1 MAKKLASKAVEA
13 FKFLQDTT
21 TSYSARVEALEGYR
35 EYGYAILNIW
45 NRIEATLKLLHYYDE
60 IKEKYPEKL
69 NTQWGFLKKV
79 NNNALDIIFSK
90 DKNCLWKVRNKI
102 AHQNAI
108 ITIEQYEHYYPNAI
122 IILDE
127 LTAILQPKQEFQ
139 EKLNRTRN

>member
-1 MAKKLASKAVEA
+1 MAKKLASKAIEA
-13 FKFLQDTT
+13 FKFLQNTT
-21 TSYSARVEALEGYR
+21 LSYPVRVQALERYG

-45 NRIEATLKLLHYYDE
+45 NRIEATLKLLHYYDD
-60 IKEKYPEKL
+60 IKGKYPEEL
-69 NTQWGFLKKV
+69 DIRWGFLKKL
-79 NNNALDIIFSK
+79 NNNALDITFSK

-102 AHQNAI
+102 VHQNAI
-108 ITIEQYEHYYPNAI
+108 ITKEQYEHYYPNAI

>member
-13 FKFLQDTT
+13 FKFLQNTAL
-21 TSYSARVEALEGYR
+21 SYPIRVQALNGYG

-45 NRIEATLKLLHYYDE
+45 NRIEATLKLLHYYDD

-69 NTQWGFLKKV
+69 NTKWGFLKKL
-79 NNNALDIIFSK
+79 NNDALDIIFSK
-90 DKNCLWKVRNKI
+90 NKNCLWKVRNKI
-102 AHQNAI
+102 VHQNAI
-108 ITIEQYEHYYPNAI
+108 ITKEQYKHYHPNAV

-127 LTAILQPKQEFQ
+127 LTAILQPKQKFQ